1 MSAYVLVDVT
11 VTDPAQFEVYG
22 RLAQASIAQYGGR
35 YLVRGGASET
45 LEGDWQPRRLVV
57 LEFSS
62 MAQARA
68 WYDSAEYREAR
79 AIRHR
84 CSRGDAILVEGA

>member
-1 MSAYVLVDVT
+1 
-11 VTDPAQFEVYG
+11 
-22 RLAQASIAQYGGR
+22 
-35 YLVRGGASET
+35 
-45 LEGDWQPRRLVV
+45 
-57 LEFSS
+57 

-79 AIRHR
+79 AIRQR